1 MLSANRKAARVL
13 SARRILTTVASVGI
27 VGLIAAGCATSAT
40 AAAQVGDVSI
50 SEADIFN
57 RSAAVVNQY
66 ESSSQTTAD
75 TAAVST
81 LNRSQTTTAIRSQL
95 LTVAAA
101 EQGVVVTDAQ
111 VNEAIA
117 SAGSAG
123 SQPGA
128 SQSTIE
134 ATFRDLLTVEGLISR
149 QSAGVPIT
157 DVKVRI
163 EGISV
168 PTRDEAVAIR
178 SQFLS
183 DPSSV
188 DAAIATAKTPV
199 NPAAPISLLAQP
211 TSANTGIFNA
221 KPGDVILFPS
231 SDGYYVLRIV
241 EHTQVPA
248 VLTIN
253 DLASQKDV
261 ETVLDLGSLALQP
274 VGDSTGVSVNPRL
287 GVWDPLSLQVV
298 PGGSGL

>member
-1 MLSANRKAARVL
+1 ML
-13 SARRILTTVASVGI
+13 SARRILTTVAGVGI

-57 RSAAVVNQY
+57 RSAAVVSQY

-75 TAAVST
+75 TSAVST

-95 LTVAAA
+95 LAVAAG

-168 PTRDEAVAIR
+168 PTRDEAVATR